1 MAGFFSKFGKQMDEL
16 ASAAAEK
23 ASELKETASEKIE
36 ELTKDQLYIF
46 VLDNNNEKIKITGTK
61 DEIFNFLME
70 NDFIKE
76 YNKKKDEDG

>member
-36 ELTKDQLYIF
+36 ELTKDQLYDL
-46 VLDNNNEKIKITGTK
+46 VTNDRKITGTK
-61 DEIFNFLME
+61 DQIF
-70 NDFIKE
+70 DFMLQEGMIKKYE
-76 YNKKKDEDG
+76 RKQEDEE